1 MFYSSPRDALQ
12 EVAAQELCVTS
23 RVANSIYGIHL
34 IITTFR
40 FNRNWRYHKELRHWI
55 TKETGT
61 APSQKVPG
69 GETGS
74 YTFWDPENW
83 QKERKDMT
91 VLYVDLEE
99 KAIPAFQPGPGL
111 VPSNVAHPQSQ
122 TIAPA
127 PTQQQQQQRGSFSM
141 GMSGL

>member
-12 EVAAQELCVTS
+12 EVAAQELYVTPH
-23 RVANSIYGIHL
+23 VATLINGLRL
-34 IITTFR
+34 IISTFR

-61 APSQKVPG
+61 PPSQKVPG
-69 GETGS
+69 GESGS

-83 QKERKDMT
+83 LKERKDMT

-99 KAIPAFQPGPGL
+99 KAIPAFQSGPGL
-111 VPSNVAHPQSQ
+111 VPSSAVHPQSQ
-122 TIAPA
+122 TLAPSPA
-127 PTQQQQQQRGSFSM
+127 QQQQQRGSFSM